1 MNSRSLILL
10 IVLALCAPL
19 FSFSQENV
27 AKSALLPK
35 EGNQLYENYFK
46 KYSSK
51 QEQKHLAAIWEQAEY
66 FVPFIEEKV
75 KEYGLPPEVIYLPFV
90 ESNFKPDAVSRSGA
104 TGLWQF
110 MTNSIDGYNMKIDE
124 WVDER
129 RDFWKATEA
138 ALKKLKYNYSVLK
151 DWNLAIAAYNCGLGK
166 MRRTVK
172 EGGTSDYWKLCQK
185 GLLSKE
191 TIHYIPKLLAV
202 SDVLKERDRYG
213 IKDKQAKPF
222 QWARIALS
230 QPVDIRLLA
239 KETGI
244 PRNILDIGN
253 SELKFYV
260 TPPAKTGYLLKI
272 PADKAEKVKSVTD
285 NKKTKLTDF
294 HLYTV
299 KAGDT
304 LSHLSH
310 HYGISVSMIQ
320 SFNNVNPN
328 NLKIG
333 SKLVIPVSNPDI
345 TPYGGTLDF
354 SAWVPDISEEGFA
367 GEYKVQEGDTL
378 WSIAKLF
385 HTDIKHIA
393 YFNHLEL
400 DSVLSIGK
408 TLKVPTPP
416 ADMDFFLQV
425 SPY

>member
-1 MNSRSLILL
+1 M
-10 IVLALCAPL
+10 
-19 FSFSQENV
+19 
-27 AKSALLPK
+27 
-35 EGNQLYENYFK
+35 YDNYFK

-51 QEQKHLAAIWEQAEY
+51 QEQKHLAVIWEQAEY
-66 FVPFIEEKV
+66 FVPFIEAKV
-75 KEYGLPPEVIYLPFV
+75 KEHGLPHEVIYLPFV
-90 ESNFKPDAVSRSGA
+90 ESNFKPDAVSKSGA

-138 ALKKLKYNYSVLK
+138 AIKKIKYNYSVLG

-166 MRRTVK
+166 MKRTVK

-191 TIHYIPKLLAV
+191 TTHYIPKLLAI
-202 SDVLKERDRYG
+202 SDVLKNRSKYG
-213 IKDKQAKPF
+213 IKDKQLKPF
-222 QWARIALS
+222 QWVRIALP

-244 PRNILDIGN
+244 PRNILDMGN

-260 TPPAKTGYLLKI
+260 TPPAKTGYLLKA
-272 PADKAEKVKSVTD
+272 PADKADKIKSVTA
-285 NKKTKLTDF
+285 NSKTKLTDF
-294 HLYTV
+294 HLYTI

-304 LSHLSH
+304 LSHLSQ
-310 HYGISVSMIQ
+310 HYGISVGMIE

-333 SKLVIPVSNPDI
+333 TKLVIPVSNPDI
-345 TPYGGTLDF
+345 KPYGGTLDF
-354 SAWVPDISEEGFA
+354 SSWTPDISEENFK
-367 GEYKVQEGDTL
+367 GEYKVQKGDTL

-385 HTDIKHIA
+385 HTDVRHIA

-400 DSVLSIGK
+400 DTVLSIGQK
-408 TLKVPTPP
+408 LKVPTPP
-416 ADMDFFLQV
+416 EELDFF
-425 SPY
+425 

>member
-1 MNSRSLILL
+1 MNRKAFFLL
-10 IVLALCAPL
+10 IIFVLCA
-19 FSFSQENV
+19 SVISYAQDK
-27 AKSALLPK
+27 ASKSALLPR
-35 EGNQLYENYFK
+35 EGNQLYDNYFK

-51 QEQKHLAAIWEQAEY
+51 QEQKHLAVIWEQAEY
-66 FVPFIEEKV
+66 FVPFIEAKV
-75 KEYGLPPEVIYLPFV
+75 NEHGLPQEVIYLPFV
-90 ESNFKPDAVSRSGA
+90 ESNFRPDAVSKSGA

-110 MTNSIDGYNMKIDE
+110 MTNSIDGYNMKINE

-129 RDFWKATEA
+129 RDFWKASEA
-138 ALKKLKYNYSVLK
+138 AMKKIKYNYSVLK

-166 MRRTVK
+166 MKRTVRD
-172 EGGTSDYWKLCQK
+172 GGTSDYWKLCQK

-191 TIHYIPKLLAV
+191 TTHYIPKLLAI
-202 SDVLKERDRYG
+202 SDVLKNRSKYG
-213 IKDKQAKPF
+213 IKDKQSKPF
-222 QWARIALS
+222 QWTRIALP

-244 PRNILDIGN
+244 PRKILDMGN

-260 TPPAKTGYLLKI
+260 TPPAKTGYLLKV
-272 PADKAEKVKSVTD
+272 PADKAETIKKVTA
-285 NKKTKLTDF
+285 NKKTRLTDF

-304 LSHLSH
+304 LSHLSQ

-320 SFNNVNPN
+320 SFNNVTPN
-328 NLKIG
+328 NLQIG
-333 SKLVIPVSNPDI
+333 SKLVIPVSDPDI
-345 TPYGGTLDF
+345 KPYGGTFDF
-354 SAWVPDISEEGFA
+354 STWTPDISEENFA

-416 ADMDFFLQV
+416 EEMDFF
-425 SPY
+425 

>member
-1 MNSRSLILL
+1 MNRKALILL
-10 IVLALCAPL
+10 LVFTLCVPL
-19 FSFSQENV
+19 FSFSQDKA

-35 EGNQLYENYFK
+35 GGNQLYDSYFK

-66 FVPFIEEKV
+66 FVPFIESKV
-75 KEYGLPPEVIYLPFV
+75 KEYDLPQEVTYLPFV
-90 ESNFKPDAVSRSGA
+90 ESNFRPDAVSKSGA

-110 MTNSIDGYNMKIDE
+110 MTNSIDGYNMKINE

-138 ALKKLKYNYSVLK
+138 AMKKIKYNYSVLK

-166 MRRTVK
+166 MKRTVRD
-172 EGGTSDYWKLCQK
+172 GGTSDYWKLCQK
-185 GLLSKE
+185 GLLSEE
-191 TIHYIPKLLAV
+191 TTHYIPKLLAI
-202 SDVLKERDRYG
+202 SDVLKNRSKYG
-213 IKDKQAKPF
+213 IKDKQSKPF
-222 QWARIALS
+222 QWTRISLP

-244 PRNILDIGN
+244 PRNILDMGN

-260 TPPAKTGYLLKI
+260 TPPAKTGYMLKA
-272 PADKAEKVKSVTD
+272 PADKAEKIKKVTA

-304 LSHLSH
+304 LSHLSQ

-333 SKLVIPVSNPDI
+333 SKLVIPVSDPSI
-345 TPYGGTLDF
+345 TPYGGTFDF
-354 SAWVPDISEEGFA
+354 STWVPDISEENFA

-408 TLKVPTPP
+408 ILKVPTPP
-416 ADMDFFLQV
+416 EELDFF
-425 SPY
+425 

>member
-27 AKSALLPK
+27 TKSALLPK

-191 TIHYIPKLLAV
+191 TTHYIPKLLAV
-202 SDVLKERDRYG
+202 SDVLKERGRYG

-416 ADMDFFLQV
+416 ADMDFF
-425 SPY
+425 

>member
-1 MNSRSLILL
+1 MNSKTLLLL
-10 IVLALCAPL
+10 IILAITAPL
-19 FSFSQENV
+19 LSYSQDT
-27 AKSALLPK
+27 KSALLPK
-35 EGNQLYENYFK
+35 EGNHLYDSYFK

-51 QEQKHLAAIWEQAEY
+51 HEQKHLAAIWEQAEY
-66 FVPFIEEKV
+66 FVPFIEAKV
-75 KEYGLPPEVIYLPFV
+75 KEYGLSHEIIYLPFV
-90 ESNFKPDAVSRSGA
+90 ESNFKPDAVSKSGA

-110 MTNSIDGYNMKIDE
+110 MTNSIDGFNMKIDE
-124 WVDER
+124 WLDER
-129 RDFWKATEA
+129 RDFWKATDA
-138 ALKKLKYNYSVLK
+138 ALKKIKYNYSVLK

-166 MRRTVK
+166 MKRTVR

-191 TIHYIPKLLAV
+191 TTHYIPKLLAV
-202 SDVLKERDRYG
+202 ADILKNREKFG
-213 IKDKQAKPF
+213 IKDKQPVPF
-222 QWARIALS
+222 QWTRLALP

-253 SELKFYV
+253 SELKFYI
-260 TPPAKTGYLLKI
+260 TPPAKTGYMLKV
-272 PADKAEKVKSVTD
+272 PADKAEIIKNVTA

-304 LSHLSH
+304 LSHLSQ
-310 HYGISVSMIQ
+310 HYGISVDMIQ

-345 TPYGGTLDF
+345 KPYEGTYDLSNWTPG
-354 SAWVPDISEEGFA
+354 ISEAGFA
-367 GEYKVQEGDTL
+367 GEYTVQAGDTI

-408 TLKVPTPP
+408 TLRVPTSPEE
-416 ADMDFFLQV
+416 MDFF
-425 SPY
+425 

>member
-1 MNSRSLILL
+1 MNRKIFIL
-10 IVLALCAPL
+10 IVVLAIFAPL
-19 FSFSQENV
+19 FSFSQDKG
-27 AKSALLPK
+27 AKSALLPNG
-35 EGNQLYENYFK
+35 GNQLYDNYFK
-46 KYSSK
+46 KYTSK
-51 QEQKHLAAIWEQAEY
+51 QEQKHLAIIWEQAEY
-66 FVPFIEEKV
+66 FVPFIEAKV
-75 KEYGLPPEVIYLPFV
+75 KEEGLPLEVIYLPFV
-90 ESNFKPDAVSRSGA
+90 ESNFKPDAVSKSGA

-110 MTNSIDGYNMKIDE
+110 MTNSIEGYNMKINE

-138 ALKKLKYNYSVLK
+138 ALKKIKYNYSVLK

-166 MRRTVK
+166 MKRTVR

-191 TIHYIPKLLAV
+191 TIHYIPKLLAI
-202 SDVLKERDRYG
+202 SDVLKNRSKYG
-213 IKDKQAKPF
+213 IKDKQPKPF
-222 QWARIALS
+222 QWIRIALS

-260 TPPAKTGYLLKI
+260 TPPAKTGYLLKV
-272 PADKAEKVKSVTD
+272 PADKAEKIKSVTA

-294 HLYTV
+294 HLYTI

-304 LSHLSH
+304 LSHLSQ
-310 HYGISVSMIQ
+310 HYGISISMIQ
-320 SFNNVNPN
+320 SFNNVDPN

-333 SKLVIPVSNPDI
+333 SKLVIPVSDPDI
-345 TPYGGTLDF
+345 KPYGGTFDL
-354 SAWVPDISEEGFA
+354 SSWVPDISEEGFA
-367 GEYKVQEGDTL
+367 GEYTVQEGDTL

-416 ADMDFFLQV
+416 EEMDFF
-425 SPY
+425 

>member
-1 MNSRSLILL
+1 MNRKAFFLL
-10 IVLALCAPL
+10 ITFFLCA
-19 FSFSQENV
+19 SIISYAQDK
-27 AKSALLPK
+27 ASKSALLPK
-35 EGNQLYENYFK
+35 GGNQLYDNYFK

-51 QEQKHLAAIWEQAEY
+51 KEQKHLAAIWEQAEY
-66 FVPFIEEKV
+66 FIPFIEAKV
-75 KEYGLPPEVIYLPFV
+75 KEYGLPQEVIYLPFV
-90 ESNFKPDAVSRSGA
+90 ESNFRPDAVSKSGA

-110 MTNSIDGYNMKIDE
+110 MTNSIDGYNMKINE

-138 ALKKLKYNYSVLK
+138 ALKKIKYNYSVLK

-166 MRRTVK
+166 MKRTVK
-172 EGGTSDYWKLCQK
+172 EAGTSDYWKICQK
-185 GLLSKE
+185 GLLSTE
-191 TIHYIPKLLAV
+191 TIHYIPKLLAI
-202 SDVLKERDRYG
+202 SDVLKNRNIYG
-213 IKDKQAKPF
+213 IKDKQPKPF
-222 QWARIALS
+222 QWTRIALP

-260 TPPAKTGYLLKI
+260 TPPAKTGYLLKV
-272 PADKAEKVKSVTD
+272 PADKAEKIKTVTS

-304 LSHLSH
+304 LSHLSQ
-310 HYGISVSMIQ
+310 HYGISVDMIQ
-320 SFNNVNPN
+320 SFNNVNPS

-333 SKLVIPVSNPDI
+333 SKLVIPVSDPDI
-345 TPYGGTLDF
+345 RPYEGTFDL
-354 SAWVPDISEEGFA
+354 STWVPSISEEGFA
-367 GEYKVQEGDTL
+367 GEYKVQKGDTM

-385 HTDIKHIA
+385 HTDIRHIA

-400 DSVLSIGK
+400 DSVLPIGRI
-408 TLKVPTPP
+408 LRVPTPP
-416 ADMDFFLQV
+416 EEMDFF
-425 SPY
+425 

>member
-1 MNSRSLILL
+1 MNRKALFLL

-19 FSFSQENV
+19 FSYSQDKA

-35 EGNQLYENYFK
+35 NGNQLYDSYFK

-51 QEQKHLAAIWEQAEY
+51 QEQKHLASIWEQAEY
-66 FVPFIEEKV
+66 FVPFIESKV
-75 KEYGLPPEVIYLPFV
+75 KEYDLPQEVIYLPFV
-90 ESNFKPDAVSRSGA
+90 ESNFRPDAVSKSGA

-110 MTNSIDGYNMKIDE
+110 MTNSIDGYNMKINE

-138 ALKKLKYNYSVLK
+138 AMKKIKYNYSVLK
-151 DWNLAIAAYNCGLGK
+151 DWDLAIAAYNCGLGK
-166 MRRTVK
+166 MRRAVK

-191 TIHYIPKLLAV
+191 TTHYIPKLLAI
-202 SDVLKERDRYG
+202 SDVLKNREKYG
-213 IKDKQAKPF
+213 INDKQKKPF
-222 QWARIALS
+222 QWIRISLP

-239 KETGI
+239 KETDI
-244 PRNILDIGN
+244 PRNILDMGN

-260 TPPAKTGYLLKI
+260 TPPAKTGYLLKA
-272 PADKAEKVKSVTD
+272 PADKADKIKKVTA

-304 LSHLSH
+304 LSHLSQ

-333 SKLVIPVSNPDI
+333 SRLVIPVSDPAI
-345 TPYGGTLDF
+345 TPYGGTFDL
-354 SAWVPDISEEGFA
+354 STWVPDISEAGFA

-400 DSVLSIGK
+400 DSVLSIGII
-408 TLKVPTPP
+408 LKVPTPP
-416 ADMDFFLQV
+416 EEMDFF
-425 SPY
+425 

>member
-1 MNSRSLILL
+1 MNRKIFFLIFLAFLL
-10 IVLALCAPL
+10 CTPL
-19 FSFSQENV
+19 MAQST
-27 AKSALLPK
+27 LLPK
-35 EGNQLYENYFK
+35 GGNQLYDSYMK
-46 KYSSK
+46 KYSAPH
-51 QEQKHLAAIWEQAEY
+51 ELKHIAAIWERAEY
-66 FVPFIEEKV
+66 FIPFIESKI
-75 KEYGLPPEVIYLPFV
+75 KEQGLPPEVLYLPFV
-90 ESNFKPDAVSRSGA
+90 ESNFKPDAVSKSGA

-138 ALKKLKYNYSVLK
+138 ALKKIKYNYSVLN

-166 MRRTVK
+166 MKKTVR

-191 TIHYIPKLLAV
+191 TTHYIPKLLAV
-202 SDVLKERDRYG
+202 SDVLANRTKYG

-222 QWARIALS
+222 QWTRLALP

-244 PRNILDIGN
+244 PRNILDMGN

-260 TPPAKTGYLLKI
+260 TPPAKTGYLLKV
-272 PADKAEKVKSVTD
+272 PADHAEKVKSVVA

-294 HLYTV
+294 HLYTI

-310 HYGISVSMIQ
+310 HYGISVAMIE

-333 SKLVIPVSNPDI
+333 SKLVIPVSDPDI
-345 TPYGGTLDF
+345 KPYGGTMDF
-354 SAWVPDISEEGFA
+354 SAWTPDISEEGFA
-367 GEYKVQEGDTL
+367 GEYKVQAGDTL

-385 HTDIKHIA
+385 HTDVQHIA

-408 TLKVPTPP
+408 ELRVPTPP
-416 ADMDFFLQV
+416 EEMDFF
-425 SPY
+425 

>member
-1 MNSRSLILL
+1 MNRKALFLL

-19 FSFSQENV
+19 FSYSQDKA

-35 EGNQLYENYFK
+35 NGNQLYESYFK

-51 QEQKHLAAIWEQAEY
+51 QEQKHLASIWEQAEY
-66 FVPFIEEKV
+66 FVPFIESKV
-75 KEYGLPPEVIYLPFV
+75 KEYGLPQEVIYLPFV
-90 ESNFKPDAVSRSGA
+90 ESNFRPDAVSKSGA

-110 MTNSIDGYNMKIDE
+110 MTNSIDGYNMKINE

-138 ALKKLKYNYSVLK
+138 AMKKIKYNYSVLK
-151 DWNLAIAAYNCGLGK
+151 DWDLAIAAYNCGLGK
-166 MRRTVK
+166 MRRAVK

-191 TIHYIPKLLAV
+191 TTHYIPKLLAI
-202 SDVLKERDRYG
+202 SDVLKNREKYG
-213 IKDKQAKPF
+213 INDKQKKPF
-222 QWARIALS
+222 QWIRISLP

-239 KETGI
+239 KETDI
-244 PRNILDIGN
+244 PRNILDMGN

-260 TPPAKTGYLLKI
+260 TPPAKTGYLLKA
-272 PADKAEKVKSVTD
+272 PADKADKIKKVTA

-304 LSHLSH
+304 LSHLSQ

-333 SKLVIPVSNPDI
+333 SKLVIPVSDPSI
-345 TPYGGTLDF
+345 TPYGGTFDF
-354 SAWVPDISEEGFA
+354 STWVPDISEENFA

-408 TLKVPTPP
+408 ILKVPTPP
-416 ADMDFFLQV
+416 EELDFV
-425 SPY
+425 

>member
-202 SDVLKERDRYG
+202 SDVLKERGRYG

-416 ADMDFFLQV
+416 ADMDFF
-425 SPY
+425 

>member
-75 KEYGLPPEVIYLPFV
+75 KEYGLPHEVIYLPFV

-185 GLLSKE
+185 GLLCKE

-202 SDVLKERDRYG
+202 SDVLKERGRYG

-272 PADKAEKVKSVTD
+272 PTDKAEKVKSVTD

-354 SAWVPDISEEGFA
+354 SVWVPDISEEGFA

-416 ADMDFFLQV
+416 ADMDFF
-425 SPY
+425 

>member
-1 MNSRSLILL
+1 MNRKAFFLL
-10 IVLALCAPL
+10 ITFFLCA
-19 FSFSQENV
+19 SIISYAQDK
-27 AKSALLPK
+27 ASKSALLPK
-35 EGNQLYENYFK
+35 GGNQLYDNYFK

-51 QEQKHLAAIWEQAEY
+51 QEQKHLAVIWEQAEY
-66 FVPFIEEKV
+66 FVPFIEAKV
-75 KEYGLPPEVIYLPFV
+75 KEYELPQEVIYLPFV
-90 ESNFKPDAVSRSGA
+90 ESNFRPDAVSKSGA

-110 MTNSIDGYNMKIDE
+110 MTNSIDGYNMKINE

-138 ALKKLKYNYSVLK
+138 ALKKIKYNYSVLK

-166 MRRTVK
+166 MKRSVK
-172 EGGTSDYWKLCQK
+172 EAGTSDYWKICQK
-185 GLLSKE
+185 GLLSTE
-191 TIHYIPKLLAV
+191 TIHYIPKLLAI
-202 SDVLKERDRYG
+202 SDVLKNRNKYG
-213 IKDKQAKPF
+213 IKDKQPKPF
-222 QWARIALS
+222 QWTRIALP

-260 TPPAKTGYLLKI
+260 TPPAKTGYMLKV
-272 PADKAEKVKSVTD
+272 PADKAEKIKTVTS

-304 LSHLSH
+304 LSHLSQ
-310 HYGISVSMIQ
+310 HYGISVDMIQ
-320 SFNNVNPN
+320 SFNNVNPS

-333 SKLVIPVSNPDI
+333 SKLVIPVSDPDI
-345 TPYGGTLDF
+345 KPYEGTFDL
-354 SAWVPDISEEGFA
+354 SAWVPSISEEGFA
-367 GEYKVQEGDTL
+367 GEYKVQEGDTM

-385 HTDIKHIA
+385 HTDIRHIA

-400 DSVLSIGK
+400 DSVLSIGRI
-408 TLKVPTPP
+408 LRVPTPP
-416 ADMDFFLQV
+416 EEMDFF
-425 SPY
+425 

>member
-1 MNSRSLILL
+1 MNRKALFLL

-19 FSFSQENV
+19 FSYSQDKA

-35 EGNQLYENYFK
+35 NGNQLYESYFK

-51 QEQKHLAAIWEQAEY
+51 QEQKHLASIWEQAEY
-66 FVPFIEEKV
+66 FVPFIESKV
-75 KEYGLPPEVIYLPFV
+75 KEYGLLQEVIYLPFV
-90 ESNFKPDAVSRSGA
+90 ESNFRPDAVSKSGA

-110 MTNSIDGYNMKIDE
+110 MTNSIDGYNMKINE

-138 ALKKLKYNYSVLK
+138 AMKKIKYNYSVLK
-151 DWNLAIAAYNCGLGK
+151 DWDLAIAAYNCGLGK
-166 MRRTVK
+166 MRRAVK

-191 TIHYIPKLLAV
+191 TTHYIPKLLAI
-202 SDVLKERDRYG
+202 SDVLKNREKYG
-213 IKDKQAKPF
+213 INDKQKKPF
-222 QWARIALS
+222 QWIRISLP

-239 KETGI
+239 KETDI
-244 PRNILDIGN
+244 PRNILDMGN
-253 SELKFYV
+253 SELKFYI
-260 TPPAKTGYLLKI
+260 TPPAKTGYLLKA
-272 PADKAEKVKSVTD
+272 PADKADKIKKVTAS
-285 NKKTKLTDF
+285 NKTKLTDF

-304 LSHLSH
+304 LSHLSQ

-333 SKLVIPVSNPDI
+333 SKLVIPVSDPAI
-345 TPYGGTLDF
+345 TPYGGTFDL
-354 SAWVPDISEEGFA
+354 STWVPDISEAGFA

-400 DSVLSIGK
+400 DPVLSIGK
-408 TLKVPTPP
+408 ILKVPTPP
-416 ADMDFFLQV
+416 EEMDFF
-425 SPY
+425 

>member
-1 MNSRSLILL
+1 MNSRTFLLL

-19 FSFSQENV
+19 FSYAQDSA

-35 EGNQLYENYFK
+35 GGNQLYDNYFK

-51 QEQKHLAAIWEQAEY
+51 QEQKHLAVIWEQAEY
-66 FVPFIEEKV
+66 FVPFIEAKV
-75 KEYGLPPEVIYLPFV
+75 KEHGLPHEVIYLPFV
-90 ESNFKPDAVSRSGA
+90 ESNFKPDAVSKSGA

-138 ALKKLKYNYSVLK
+138 AIKKIKYNYSVLG

-166 MRRTVK
+166 MKRTVK
-172 EGGTSDYWKLCQK
+172 EGGSSDYWKLCQK

-191 TIHYIPKLLAV
+191 TTHYIPKLLAI
-202 SDVLKERDRYG
+202 SDVLKNREKYG
-213 IKDKQAKPF
+213 IKDKQPKPF
-222 QWARIALS
+222 QWVRIALP

-244 PRNILDIGN
+244 PRNILDMGN

-260 TPPAKTGYLLKI
+260 TPPAQTGYLLKA
-272 PADKAEKVKSVTD
+272 PADKADKIKSVTA
-285 NKKTKLTDF
+285 NSKTKLTDF
-294 HLYTV
+294 HLYTI

-304 LSHLSH
+304 LSHLSR
-310 HYGISVSMIQ
+310 HYGISVRMIE

-333 SKLVIPVSNPDI
+333 TKLVIPVSNPDI
-345 TPYGGTLDF
+345 KPYGGTLDF
-354 SAWVPDISEEGFA
+354 SSWTPDISEENFK
-367 GEYKVQEGDTL
+367 GEYKVQKGDTL

-385 HTDIKHIA
+385 HTDVRHIA
-393 YFNHLEL
+393 YFNNLEL
-400 DSVLSIGK
+400 DSVLSIGQK
-408 TLKVPTPP
+408 LKVPTPP
-416 ADMDFFLQV
+416 EELDFF
-425 SPY
+425 

>member
-1 MNSRSLILL
+1 MNRKALILL
-10 IVLALCAPL
+10 LVFTLCTPL
-19 FSFSQENV
+19 FSFSQDKA

-35 EGNQLYENYFK
+35 GGNQLYDSYFK

-66 FVPFIEEKV
+66 FVPFIESKV
-75 KEYGLPPEVIYLPFV
+75 KEYGLPKEVIYLPFV
-90 ESNFKPDAVSRSGA
+90 ESNFRPDAVSKSGA

-110 MTNSIDGYNMKIDE
+110 MTNSIDGYNMKINE

-138 ALKKLKYNYSVLK
+138 AMKKIKYNYSVLK

-166 MRRTVK
+166 MKRTVRD
-172 EGGTSDYWKLCQK
+172 GGTSDYWKLCQK

-191 TIHYIPKLLAV
+191 TTHYIPKLLAI
-202 SDVLKERDRYG
+202 SDVLKNRSKYG
-213 IKDKQAKPF
+213 IKDKQSKPF
-222 QWARIALS
+222 QWTRISLP

-244 PRNILDIGN
+244 PRNILDMGN

-260 TPPAKTGYLLKI
+260 TPPAKTGYMLKA
-272 PADKAEKVKSVTD
+272 PADKAEKIKKVTA

-304 LSHLSH
+304 LSHLSQ

-333 SKLVIPVSNPDI
+333 SKLVIPVSDPSI
-345 TPYGGTLDF
+345 TPYGGTFDF
-354 SAWVPDISEEGFA
+354 STWVPDISEENFA

-400 DSVLSIGK
+400 DSVLSIGQI
-408 TLKVPTPP
+408 LKVPTPP
-416 ADMDFFLQV
+416 EELDFF
-425 SPY
+425 

>member
-1 MNSRSLILL
+1 M
-10 IVLALCAPL
+10 ALCAPFL
-19 FSFSQENV
+19 IFAQED
-27 AKSALLPK
+27 ALKSSLLPK
-35 EGNQLYENYFK
+35 DGNQLYENYFR
-46 KYSSK
+46 KYTSV
-51 QEQKHLAAIWEQAEY
+51 QERKHLAAIWEQAEY
-66 FVPFIEEKV
+66 FVPFIEAKV
-75 KEYGLPPEVIYLPFV
+75 KEHGLPHEVIYLPFV
-90 ESNFKPDAVSRSGA
+90 ESNFKPNAVSRSGA

-129 RDFWKATEA
+129 RDFWKATDA
-138 ALKKLKYNYSVLK
+138 AMKKIKYNYSVLK

-166 MRRTVK
+166 MKRCVK

-191 TIHYIPKLLAV
+191 TTHYIPKLLAI
-202 SDVLKERDRYG
+202 SDVLKERGKYG
-213 IKDKQAKPF
+213 IKDKQSKPF
-222 QWARIALS
+222 QWTRIELP

-244 PRNILDIGN
+244 PRNILDMGN

-260 TPPAKTGYLLKI
+260 TPPAKTGYLLKA
-272 PADKAEKVKSVTD
+272 PADKAEKIKSVTA

-333 SKLVIPVSNPDI
+333 SKLVIPVSDPDI
-345 TPYGGTLDF
+345 KPYEGTFDL
-354 SAWVPDISEEGFA
+354 SNWIPDISAEGFA
-367 GEYKVQEGDTL
+367 GEYKVQKGDTM

-385 HTDIKHIA
+385 HTDVKHIA

-408 TLKVPTPP
+408 VLKVPTPP
-416 ADMDFFLQV
+416 EDMDFF
-425 SPY
+425 

>member
-1 MNSRSLILL
+1 M
-10 IVLALCAPL
+10 
-19 FSFSQENV
+19 
-27 AKSALLPK
+27 
-35 EGNQLYENYFK
+35 
-46 KYSSK
+46 
-51 QEQKHLAAIWEQAEY
+51 AAIWEKAEY
-66 FVPFIEEKV
+66 FVPFIETKV
-75 KEYGLPPEVIYLPFV
+75 KEHELPQEVIYLPFV
-90 ESNFKPDAVSRSGA
+90 ESNFKPDAVSNSGA

-138 ALKKLKYNYSVLK
+138 AIKKIKYNYSVLG

-166 MRRTVK
+166 MKRTIK

-185 GLLSKE
+185 GLLSNE
-191 TIHYIPKLLAV
+191 TTHYIPKLLAV
-202 SDVLKERDRYG
+202 SDVLRNRGKYG

-222 QWARIALS
+222 QWTRIALP

-244 PRNILDIGN
+244 PRNILDMGN

-260 TPPAKTGYLLKI
+260 TPPAKTGYLLKV
-272 PADKAEKVKSVTD
+272 PEDKADKIKSVTA

-304 LSHLSH
+304 LSHLSQ
-310 HYGISVSMIQ
+310 HYGISVGMIQ

-333 SKLVIPVSNPDI
+333 TKLVIPVSDPDI
-345 TPYGGTLDF
+345 KPYGGTLDF
-354 SAWVPDISEEGFA
+354 SSWTPDISEDNFT
-367 GEYKVQEGDTL
+367 GEYKVQQGDTL

-385 HTDIKHIA
+385 HTDVRHIA

-400 DSVLSIGK
+400 DSVLSIGQK
-408 TLKVPTPP
+408 LKVPTPP
-416 ADMDFFLQV
+416 EELDFF
-425 SPY
+425 

>member
-1 MNSRSLILL
+1 MAQST
-10 IVLALCAPL
+10 
-19 FSFSQENV
+19 
-27 AKSALLPK
+27 LLPK
-35 EGNQLYENYFK
+35 GGNQLYDSYMK
-46 KYSSK
+46 KYSAPH
-51 QEQKHLAAIWEQAEY
+51 ELKHIAAIWERAEY
-66 FVPFIEEKV
+66 FIPFIESKI
-75 KEYGLPPEVIYLPFV
+75 KEQGLPPEVLYLPFV
-90 ESNFKPDAVSRSGA
+90 ESNFKPDAVSKSGA

-138 ALKKLKYNYSVLK
+138 ALKKIKYNYSVLN

-166 MRRTVK
+166 MKKTVR

-191 TIHYIPKLLAV
+191 TTHYIPKLLAV
-202 SDVLKERDRYG
+202 SDVLANRTKYG

-222 QWARIALS
+222 QWTRLALP

-244 PRNILDIGN
+244 PRNILDMGN

-260 TPPAKTGYLLKI
+260 TPPAKTGYLLKV
-272 PADKAEKVKSVTD
+272 PADHAEKVKSVVA

-294 HLYTV
+294 HLYTI

-310 HYGISVSMIQ
+310 HYGISVAMIE
-320 SFNNVNPN
+320 SFNNVKPN

-333 SKLVIPVSNPDI
+333 SKLVIPVSDPDI
-345 TPYGGTLDF
+345 KPYGGTMDF
-354 SAWVPDISEEGFA
+354 SAWTPDISEEGFA
-367 GEYKVQEGDTL
+367 GEYKVQAGDTL

-385 HTDIKHIA
+385 HTDVQHIA

-408 TLKVPTPP
+408 ELRVPTPP
-416 ADMDFFLQV
+416 EEMDFF
-425 SPY
+425 

>member
-1 MNSRSLILL
+1 MAQST
-10 IVLALCAPL
+10 
-19 FSFSQENV
+19 
-27 AKSALLPK
+27 LLPK
-35 EGNQLYENYFK
+35 GGNQLYDSYMK
-46 KYSSK
+46 KYSAPH
-51 QEQKHLAAIWEQAEY
+51 ELKHIAAIWERAEY
-66 FVPFIEEKV
+66 FIPFIESKI
-75 KEYGLPPEVIYLPFV
+75 KEQGLPPEVLYLPFV
-90 ESNFKPDAVSRSGA
+90 ESNFKPDAVSKSGA

-138 ALKKLKYNYSVLK
+138 ALKKIKYNYSVLK

-166 MRRTVK
+166 MKKTVR

-191 TIHYIPKLLAV
+191 TTHYIPKLLAV
-202 SDVLKERDRYG
+202 SDVLANRIKYG

-222 QWARIALS
+222 QWTRLALP

-244 PRNILDIGN
+244 PRNILDMGN

-260 TPPAKTGYLLKI
+260 TPPAKTGYLLKV
-272 PADKAEKVKSVTD
+272 PADHAEKVKSVVA

-294 HLYTV
+294 HLYTI

-310 HYGISVSMIQ
+310 HYGISVAMIE

-333 SKLVIPVSNPDI
+333 SKLVIPVSDPDI
-345 TPYGGTLDF
+345 KPYGGTMDF
-354 SAWVPDISEEGFA
+354 SAWAPDISEEGFA
-367 GEYKVQEGDTL
+367 GEYKVQAGDTL

-385 HTDIKHIA
+385 HTDVQHIA

-408 TLKVPTPP
+408 ELRVPTPP
-416 ADMDFFLQV
+416 EEMDFF
-425 SPY
+425 

>member
-19 FSFSQENV
+19 FSFSQESV

-151 DWNLAIAAYNCGLGK
+151 DWNLAVAAYNCGLGK

-191 TIHYIPKLLAV
+191 TTHYIPKLLAV

-408 TLKVPTPP
+408 ILKVPTPP
-416 ADMDFFLQV
+416 ADMDFF
-425 SPY
+425 

>member
-1 MNSRSLILL
+1 MNSKTFLLL
-10 IVLALCAPL
+10 IILAIFAPIL
-19 FSFSQENV
+19 SYSQDS
-27 AKSALLPK
+27 KSMLLPK
-35 EGNQLYENYFK
+35 EGNHLYKSYFK

-51 QEQKHLAAIWEQAEY
+51 NEQKHLAVIWEQAEY
-66 FVPFIEEKV
+66 FVPFIEAKV
-75 KEYGLPPEVIYLPFV
+75 KEHGLPQEVIYLPFV
-90 ESNFKPDAVSRSGA
+90 ESNFRPDAVSKSGA

-110 MTNSIDGYNMKIDE
+110 MTNSIDGFNMKIDE
-124 WVDER
+124 WLDER
-129 RDFWKATEA
+129 RDFWKATDA
-138 ALKKLKYNYSVLK
+138 ALKKIKYNYSVLK

-166 MRRTVK
+166 MKRTVK
-172 EGGTSDYWKLCQK
+172 EGGTSDYWKLCQN

-202 SDVLKERDRYG
+202 ADILKNREKFG
-213 IKDKQAKPF
+213 IKDKQPAPF
-222 QWARIALS
+222 QWTRMALP

-253 SELKFYV
+253 SELKFYI
-260 TPPAKTGYLLKI
+260 TPPAKTGYMLKV
-272 PADKAEKVKSVTD
+272 PADKAEKIKEVTA

-299 KAGDT
+299 RAGDT
-304 LSHLSH
+304 LSHLSQ
-310 HYGISVSMIQ
+310 HYGISVDMIQ

-345 TPYGGTLDF
+345 KPYEGTYDLSNWTPG
-354 SAWVPDISEEGFA
+354 ISEAGFA
-367 GEYKVQEGDTL
+367 GEYTVQEGDTI

-393 YFNHLEL
+393 YFNNLEL

-408 TLKVPTPP
+408 TLRVPTPP
-416 ADMDFFLQV
+416 EEMDFF
-425 SPY
+425 

>member
-1 MNSRSLILL
+1 MNRKFLILL
-10 IVLALCAPL
+10 LALSICAPL
-19 FSFSQENV
+19 LSYSQN

-35 EGNQLYENYFK
+35 GGNALYESYFK
-46 KYSSK
+46 KYSSPLEK
-51 QEQKHLAAIWEQAEY
+51 KHIAVIWERAEY
-66 FVPFIEEKV
+66 FVPFIEAKI
-75 KEYGLPPEVIYLPFV
+75 KEHGLPPEVLYLPFV
-90 ESNFKPDAVSRSGA
+90 ESNFKPDAVSKSGA

-110 MTNSIDGYNMKIDE
+110 MTNSIDGYNMKINE

-166 MRRTVK
+166 MRKTVK
-172 EGGTSDYWKLCQK
+172 DGGTSDYWKLCQK

-191 TIHYIPKLLAV
+191 TTHYIPKLLAV
-202 SDVLKERDRYG
+202 YDVLKERGKYG
-213 IKDKQAKPF
+213 IKDKQPKPF
-222 QWARIALS
+222 QWVRIELP

-244 PRNILDIGN
+244 PRNVLDMGN

-260 TPPAKTGYLLKI
+260 TPPARTGYLLKA
-272 PADKAEKVKSVTD
+272 PADKAEKIKSVTA

-304 LSHLSH
+304 LSHLSQ

-333 SKLVIPVSNPDI
+333 SKLVIPVSDPDI
-345 TPYGGTLDF
+345 KPYEGTL
-354 SAWVPDISEEGFA
+354 SMTAWKPDISAEGFA
-367 GEYKVQEGDTL
+367 GDYKVQKGDTL

-385 HTDIKHIA
+385 HTDVRHIT
-393 YFNHLEL
+393 YFNNLEL
-400 DSVLSIGK
+400 DSVLSIGRI
-408 TLKVPTPP
+408 LKVPTPP
-416 ADMDFFLQV
+416 EEMDFF
-425 SPY
+425 

>member
-151 DWNLAIAAYNCGLGK
+151 DWVLAIAAYNCGLGK

-191 TIHYIPKLLAV
+191 TTHYIPKLLAV

-416 ADMDFFLQV
+416 ADMDFF
-425 SPY
+425 